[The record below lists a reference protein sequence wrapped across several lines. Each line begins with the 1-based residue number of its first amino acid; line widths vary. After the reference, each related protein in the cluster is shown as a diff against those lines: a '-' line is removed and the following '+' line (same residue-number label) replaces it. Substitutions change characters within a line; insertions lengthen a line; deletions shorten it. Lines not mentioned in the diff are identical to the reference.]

1 MKNTPKKSDS
11 NERISTAEALSPYKT
26 SVWERLTPG
35 ERLRRSW
42 AMRRRLRDPRA
53 VHDSKLFPKP

>member
-1 MKNTPKKSDS
+1 MKTAPKDK
-11 NERISTAEALSPYKT
+11 RISMSEALSPYKT